1 MSTRYV
7 WERWNTDYVVIVA
20 STNTVDWHTSIFDET
35 LGSFPKD
42 NIALCTVTRDENQP
56 VTNILTSLNNLVS
69 GQTRYTGGGNT
80 EYRMDRLSKWN
91 TVYPGETGMLFF
103 DSSGKDLY
111 IRNSSQSWKYAM
123 SESAKPISWSGQ
135 LYDGAIGIAVLQA
148 NNVYERSLGKGS
160 ISYGNISSS
169 LSSTYPADNHS
180 GSNWYVYKGSDSI
193 DPTVFI
199 SPNPGKGGELVTI
212 NITPSTGN
220 VYGGTI
226 KYKVTYSL
234 DSGSETVLN
243 ESTSETSLQLL
254 VPKGTESLTVYVTAS
269 DNMGFTGD
277 KISTTI
283 SIINNSDPVITS
295 EISNL
300 GSIDSI
306 FNIPYSVSDED
317 GDNISITEKI
327 DKTVFRT
334 FSTTSGNQNFTIT
347 DYQFLNITNDFHNI
361 IIEADDGNGGTD
373 TLTIPFTKALYTTTL
388 ALDSPMSTD
397 GLVTKCY
404 LTLTGN
410 IPDDSELEILV
421 SNNPYDTSPV
431 WEDITNY
438 VKNNWNYQF
447 ENTSVTSNQYGFD
460 FKLTVSRGDSNTAGN
475 IISISGGFE

>member
-7 WERWNTDYVVIVA
+7 CEKWNRNAVITYTENWSSFDPQGSHSSMNLTYNDYDGWYLNYSFDP
-20 STNTVDWHTSIFDET
+20 STGTVDMSDYLSYEDYQENSSYYYRTTVYWSATGYYVYFNGNPNNNKT
-35 LGSFPKD
+35 VNFNRTQYFKRRLGYSGESK
-42 NIALCTVTRDENQP
+42 
-56 VTNILTSLNNLVS
+56 TNITSS
-69 GQTRYTGGGNT
+69 TTY
-80 EYRMDRLSKWN
+80 SKG
-91 TVYPGETGMLFF
+91 TT
-103 DSSGKDLY
+103 
-111 IRNSSQSWKYAM
+111 
-123 SESAKPISWSGQ
+123 
-135 LYDGAIGIAVLQA
+135 
-148 NNVYERSLGKGS
+148 
-160 ISYGNISSS
+160 SYGNITASSS
-169 LSSTYPADNHS
+169 SNYPNNNYS
-180 GSNWYVYKGSDSI
+180 GSYWYVYKGSDSI
-193 DPTVFI
+193 DPTVSI
-199 SPNPGKGGELVTI
+199 TPNPGKGGELVTI

-317 GDNISITEKI
+317 GDNLSITEKI

-421 SNNPYDTSPV
+421 SNNPYVTSPV

>member
-1 MSTRYV
+1 MGLRYV
-7 WERWNTDYVVIVA
+7 WEKWNISSKTLYNYRTSKGSELYWSGMYTHKSFNSNTGKFTLSGSITDWPDHESGTTYRYESEPYAISSAYYDGLQWKNENVTYYVVY
-20 STNTVDWHTSIFDET
+20 SYTQSI
-35 LGSFPKD
+35 
-42 NIALCTVTRDENQP
+42 
-56 VTNILTSLNNLVS
+56 
-69 GQTRYTGGGNT
+69 
-80 EYRMDRLSKWN
+80 
-91 TVYPGETGMLFF
+91 
-103 DSSGKDLY
+103 
-111 IRNSSQSWKYAM
+111 
-123 SESAKPISWSGQ
+123 
-135 LYDGAIGIAVLQA
+135 
-148 NNVYERSLGKGS
+148 KGTT
-160 ISYGNISSS
+160 SYGNISSS
-169 LSSTYPADNHS
+169 SSSKYPNNNYS
-180 GSNWYVYKGSDSI
+180 GSYWYVYKGSDSI
-193 DPTVFI
+193 DPTVSI
-199 SPNPGKGGELVTI
+199 TPNPGKGGELVTI

-234 DSGSETVLN
+234 DGGSETVLN

-254 VPKGTESLTVYVTAS
+254 VPKGTDSLTVYVTAS

-347 DYQFLNITNDFHNI
+347 DYQFLNVTNDFHNI
-361 IIEADDGNGGTD
+361 IIEADDGNGGAD
-373 TLTIPFTKALYTTTL
+373 TLNIPFTKALYTTTL